1 MTRGFTLIELL
12 ILVVIGIILA
22 NAAIPSAISFD
33 DQRVAAHARILASD
47 LEFTRAR
54 AIATSQQHRV
64 LFDTVREKYS
74 VESPPGTVLT
84 EPLSRKPWI
93 RQLAKPD
100 SKATDIASVD
110 FDGAAA
116 VSFDAAGRPNEPG
129 SVVLVCGGHTATIS
143 VAEITGKIDLDL
155 P

>member
-1 MTRGFTLIELL
+1 MSRGFTLIELL

-33 DQRVAAHARILASD
+33 DQRVAADARVLAGD
-47 LEFTRAR
+47 LEFARAR

-64 LFDTVREKYS
+64 LFDTVRERYT

-84 EPLSRKPWI
+84 EPLSRKPWV
-93 RQLAKPD
+93 RQLTAAGAKG
-100 SKATDIASVD
+100 TDLASAD

-116 VSFDAAGRPNEPG
+116 VAFDAAGRPNEPG
-129 SVVLVCGGHTATIS
+129 TIVLVRGGHVATIS
-143 VAEITGKIDLDL
+143 IAEITGAIDLDL